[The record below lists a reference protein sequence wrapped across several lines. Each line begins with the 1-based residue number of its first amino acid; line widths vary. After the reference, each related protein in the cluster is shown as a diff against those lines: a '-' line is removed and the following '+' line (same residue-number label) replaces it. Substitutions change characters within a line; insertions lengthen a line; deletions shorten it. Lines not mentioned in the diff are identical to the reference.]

1 MEAGVL
7 TAQVLDKL
15 WTVGGYWEAGME
27 SWFILR
33 AGQPSPMNG
42 PTLKNLWATQT
53 GITFFEE
60 GD

>member
-1 MEAGVL
+1 MEAGEL

-53 GITFFEE
+53 GVK
-60 GD
+60 